1 MVSRGRRGRLRDEP
15 EQRRQQRR
23 DGDGLAGV
31 LVAGALL
38 VLGPG
43 VPDAATGRLELLAH
57 ARHQRLVLVVARVGG
72 FAPARRLLRIVPRRH
87 CTGTLE
93 RTPLDTAGRVRRRT
107 RGDRAPDGATKESNL
122 PTDARRRLPGF
133 EDPSGHRP
141 RVAPGTGT
149 VASAARAAQAA
160 AANGAPPSR
169 RTVSRASASSGG
181 RCERS
186 TSSMTAAA

>member
-43 VPDAATGRLELLAH
+43 VADAATGGLELLAH
-57 ARHQRLVLVVARVGG
+57 AHHQRLVVVVARVGG
-72 FAPARRLLRIVPRRH
+72 LAPARRLLRIVPRRH

-93 RTPLDTAGRVRRRT
+93 RAPLDTAGRVRARTAATARWTERRRSRTFQPT
-107 RGDRAPDGATKESNL
+107 RGAGSRVLKT
-122 PTDARRRLPGF
+122 RRGTGPG
-133 EDPSGHRP
+133 PLQ
-141 RVAPGTGT
+141 APG
-149 VASAARAAQAA
+149 R
-160 AANGAPPSR
+160 
-169 RTVSRASASSGG
+169 
-181 RCERS
+181 
-186 TSSMTAAA
+186 